1 MLGGALD
8 GDGDGGGA
16 TTSAVV
22 QGSRESGAIEDEE
35 QKQTNNVKPEMKG
48 SEYKHLKCNAFQSNE
63 EREKGYGLRP
73 CIIDDDARREEPPEF
88 PPESFW
94 LSKDADLD

>member
-35 QKQTNNVKPEMKG
+35 QKQTNNVKR
-48 SEYKHLKCNAFQSNE
+48 F
-63 EREKGYGLRP
+63 
-73 CIIDDDARREEPPEF
+73 
-88 PPESFW
+88 
-94 LSKDADLD
+94 